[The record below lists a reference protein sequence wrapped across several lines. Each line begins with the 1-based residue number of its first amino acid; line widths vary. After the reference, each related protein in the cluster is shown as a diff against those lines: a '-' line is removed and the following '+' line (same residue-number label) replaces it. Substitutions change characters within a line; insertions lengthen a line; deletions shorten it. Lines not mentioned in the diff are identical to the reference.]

1 MNFQKILILL
11 ISIGIIVLGIAY
23 YKLNETNKNLMESKN
38 FNFEWSPS
46 EEILFSFWKNNEKL
60 SSENIDRNFDNNFE
74 LFNAYDVYGNLVQS
88 SYDNNEN
95 GIFEK
100 YMIFNSNGQNVGN
113 NIDSDEDGAI
123 DEFLLVLDNKNELK
137 FLDTDNDGRYE
148 KVVILDKKANVKSE
162 KLIEELF
169 EKN

>member
-1 MNFQKILILL
+1 MNFQKIFIFLLL
-11 ISIGIIVLGIAY
+11 IIIIGLGTAY

-38 FNFEWSPS
+38 LTFDWSPS
-46 EEILFSFWKNNEKL
+46 QEILFSFWKNNNKL
-60 SSENIDRNFDNNFE
+60 SSQSIDRNFDNNYE
-74 LFNAYDVYGNLVQS
+74 LFNAYDIFGNLVQS

-100 YMIFNSNGQNVGN
+100 YLVFNSNGQNVGN

-137 FLDTDNDGRYE
+137 FLDTDNDGRFE
-148 KVVILDKKANVKSE
+148 KVVLLNKKRIWN
-162 KLIEELF
+162 
-169 EKN
+169 